1 MDRLSATVTQPA
13 GDPLTTVADIAVTS
27 RATPTVATLFL
38 AHSTQAATPIS
49 TQRWAKP
56 SQPIAVSRNQT
67 ASQAEAP
74 LYPAIIIYDEQLNA
88 DWSVEQSSKSVIT
101 LEATDLQFQPL
112 NAQQTLNS
120 NTATIAVSP
129 QADYGTIFFTVRPE
143 SGISYKR
150 QSVLGV
156 SFWLNSGS
164 AGIAT
169 DDLAVAVLGSNTLPY
184 WTPDDQS
191 VFPDRKGSFSETR
204 LYFLKVNRTIPPNT
218 WLNMVVWL
226 NDLQYDPIYEYVTG
240 FYIKNDAGFRS
251 TYYLDQ
257 VALLMAP

>member
-1 MDRLSATVTQPA
+1 MAN
-13 GDPLTTVADIAVTS
+13 
-27 RATPTVATLFL
+27 RATPTVAALFL
-38 AHSTQAATPIS
+38 AQRIEVATPTPS
-49 TQRWAKP
+49 TDASLMKARP
-56 SQPIAVSRNQT
+56 STSASSNQGPL
-67 ASQAEAP
+67 QAPP
-74 LYPAIIIYDEQLNA
+74 LYPTMIIYDDQLNA
-88 DWSVEQSSKSVIT
+88 DWSVEQSSKTTIA
-101 LEATDLQFQPL
+101 LAATELQFQPL
-112 NAQQTLNS
+112 DAQQTLNS

-143 SGISYKR
+143 SGASYKR
-150 QSVLGV
+150 QSVVGI

-169 DDLAVAVLGSNTLPY
+169 DDLAIAVLGSNTLPY

-191 VFPDRKGSFSETR
+191 VFPEQKGSFSETR
-204 LYFLKVNRTIPPNT
+204 LYFLKINRTIPPNT
-218 WLNMVVWL
+218 WLNIVVWL